1 MAGRQNHT
9 ASLFHLNHIET
20 INLEIGDENLA
31 QDASGVR
38 TQPLSLLT
46 LSDASKNGVNYV
58 SSHECILGKVNT
70 FCAMVKAF
78 FVSPSSGHLMQTQ
91 RHRGQSPVNISI
103 ANSLSTHGSVRVSE
117 KKIVLLYLLQENPYV
132 NILSTNSDS
141 VLCEDWW
148 SYRRQLLPHDLHY
161 LPRIQYYSILQD
173 ITTYQSQKFS
183 VFVCFIYIYNY

>member
-1 MAGRQNHT
+1 MSGRQNQT
-9 ASLFHLNHIET
+9 ASLSHLNHIET
-20 INLEIGDENLA
+20 INLEIVDENLA

-38 TQPLSLLT
+38 TQPLSFLT

-103 ANSLSTHGSVRVSE
+103 ANSLSTHGSVRHSE
-117 KKIVLLYLLQENPYV
+117 KKNCI
-132 NILSTNSDS
+132 IIFA
-141 VLCEDWW
+141 
-148 SYRRQLLPHDLHY
+148 
-161 LPRIQYYSILQD
+161 PREPVCQYSEHE
-173 ITTYQSQKFS
+173 F
-183 VFVCFIYIYNY
+183 